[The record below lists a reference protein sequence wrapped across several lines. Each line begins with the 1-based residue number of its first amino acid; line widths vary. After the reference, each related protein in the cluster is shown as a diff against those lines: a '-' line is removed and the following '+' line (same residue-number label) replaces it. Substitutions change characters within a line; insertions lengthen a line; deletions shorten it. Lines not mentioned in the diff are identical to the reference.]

1 MSFEVSWRKVRGELP
16 GWCAGDAGMVPLS
29 ARETAKGE
37 EQATQLAALRQVLPV
52 LQRSHPRAKRK
63 PAPRIMHSCPEAH
76 RWEILGAKKDAL
88 AEAYCS
94 ACANPR
100 LAVLFYIC
108 YTFLNDTCED
118 RTEILCGTGGE
129 RGECKDGRT
138 EGAYFSDWIYGMW
151 KEYEC
156 GASGGDDR
164 GGAGGDGS
172 GDRERGT
179 DGDRGDL

>member
-76 RWEILGAKKDAL
+76 HWGMVGSQIMVAIMENNLL
-88 AEAYCS
+88 VE
-94 ACANPR
+94 PEE
-100 LAVLFYIC
+100 VC
-108 YTFLNDTCED
+108 YN
-118 RTEILCGTGGE
+118 GG
-129 RGECKDGRT
+129 
-138 EGAYFSDWIYGMW
+138 S
-151 KEYEC
+151 
-156 GASGGDDR
+156 
-164 GGAGGDGS
+164 
-172 GDRERGT
+172 
-179 DGDRGDL
+179 